1 MALERELLNLIQMK
15 KISAVIG
22 FLVIVIMVL
31 YFTKPRMIVPDQ
43 QASEVSKDSGYITQ
57 AKRFDALQNRAEPHK
72 PLGFDPTSRES
83 LDKYWEDRFDTN
95 VTLVTNIFKSGTN
108 SARVQITSR
117 RKNRHWGT
125 DDWELYSKIRFQ
137 IDCENDPSQSR
148 IINILSEYPAAR
160 DSSRLFTGAYAVRFV
175 LWTIHN
181 DTGKSISAEIELEEK
196 MKSPWIVDVSDL
208 VQRNMLIQMETEM
221 YQEQNLHRWQE
232 INKEKEELWGR
243 LKELYGDFPKDLFQ
257 RLMAVEYREVFWP

>member
-1 MALERELLNLIQMK
+1 MRRT
-15 KISAVIG
+15 SAFIG
-22 FLVIVIMVL
+22 FLVVVIMFF
-31 YFTKPRMIVPDQ
+31 YFKKPRRIVPDQ
-43 QASEVSKDSGYITQ
+43 QVSEVSRNSGYITHG
-57 AKRFDALQNRAEPHK
+57 KRFDALQNRGEPRK
-72 PLGFDPTSRES
+72 TLGFDPTSRDS

-108 SARVQITSR
+108 STRVQITSR

-125 DDWELYSKIRFQ
+125 DGWELYSKIKFQ
-137 IDCENDPSQSR
+137 NDCENDQSQSQ
-148 IINILSEYPAAR
+148 ILDILSEYSAAR

-181 DTGKSISAEIELEEK
+181 DAGKSISAEIELEEK
-196 MKSPWIVDVSDL
+196 MRSPWIVDVSDL
-208 VQRNMLIQMETEM
+208 EQRNMLIQMETEM
-221 YQEQNLHRWQE
+221 YQEQSLRRWQE

>member
-1 MALERELLNLIQMK
+1 MK
-15 KISAVIG
+15 KILAVIS
-22 FLVIVIMVL
+22 FFVIVIMVL
-31 YFTKPRMIVPDQ
+31 YFIKPRMNVPDQ
-43 QASEVSKDSGYITQ
+43 QLSEISKDSGYITQ

-72 PLGFDPTSRES
+72 TLGFDPTSRDS
-83 LDKYWEDRFDTN
+83 LDKYWEDRFDAN

-108 SARVQITSR
+108 STRVQITSR

-125 DDWELYSKIRFQ
+125 DGWELYSKIKFQ
-137 IDCENDPSQSR
+137 NDRENDPSQSQ
-148 IINILSEYPAAR
+148 ILDILSEYPAAR

-181 DTGKSISAEIELEEK
+181 DAGKSISAEIELEEK

-208 VQRNMLIQMETEM
+208 EQRKMLIQMEAEM
-221 YQEQNLHRWQE
+221 YQEQSLRRWQE

>member
-1 MALERELLNLIQMK
+1 MRK
-15 KISAVIG
+15 TSAFIG
-22 FLVIVIMVL
+22 FCVVVITVL
-31 YFTKPRMIVPDQ
+31 YSVKPRRIVPDQ
-43 QASEVSKDSGYITQ
+43 QVSKISKDSGYTTQ

-72 PLGFDPTSRES
+72 PLGFDPTSSDS

-108 SARVQITSR
+108 NTRVQITSR

-125 DDWELYSKIRFQ
+125 DDWELYSKIKFQ
-137 IDCENDPSQSR
+137 NDCENDPNQSQ
-148 IINILSEYPAAR
+148 ILNILSEYPAAR

-181 DTGKSISAEIELEEK
+181 DAGKSISAEIELEEK
-196 MKSPWIVDVSDL
+196 MKSSWIVDVSDL
-208 VQRNMLIQMETEM
+208 EQRKILIQMETEM
-221 YQEQNLHRWQE
+221 YQEQSLRRWQE
-232 INKEKEELWGR
+232 INKEKEELWAR
-243 LKELYGDFPKDLFQ
+243 LKELYGGFPKDLFQ

>member
-1 MALERELLNLIQMK
+1 MELLNFIQMK
-15 KISAVIG
+15 KTSAVIG
-22 FLVIVIMVL
+22 FFVIVIMVL
-31 YFTKPRMIVPDQ
+31 HFTKPRMIVLDQ
-43 QASEVSKDSGYITQ
+43 QVSEVLKDSGYITQ
-57 AKRFDALQNRAEPHK
+57 VKRFDALQNRAEPHK
-72 PLGFDPTSRES
+72 SLGFDPTSRDS

-108 SARVQITSR
+108 STRVQITSS

-125 DDWELYSKIRFQ
+125 DGWELYSKIKFQ
-137 IDCENDPSQSR
+137 NDRENDPSQSQ
-148 IINILSEYPAAR
+148 ILDILSEYPAAR

-181 DTGKSISAEIELEEK
+181 DAGKSISAEIELEEK

-208 VQRNMLIQMETEM
+208 EQRKMLIQMETEM
-221 YQEQNLHRWQE
+221 YQEQSLRRWQE
-232 INKEKEELWGR
+232 INKAKEELWAR

>member
-1 MALERELLNLIQMK
+1 MRK
-15 KISAVIG
+15 TSAFIG
-22 FLVIVIMVL
+22 FLVVVIAVF
-31 YFTKPRMIVPDQ
+31 YSVKPRRIVPDQ
-43 QASEVSKDSGYITQ
+43 QVSEVSKDTGYITH
-57 AKRFDALQNRAEPHK
+57 AKKFYALQIWAEPHK
-72 PLGFDPTSRES
+72 PLGFDPTSRDS

-108 SARVQITSR
+108 NTRVQITSR

-125 DDWELYSKIRFQ
+125 DDWELYSKIKIQ
-137 IDCENDPSQSR
+137 NDCENDPSQSQ
-148 IINILSEYPAAR
+148 ILNILSEYPAAR

-181 DTGKSISAEIELEEK
+181 DAGKSISAEIELEEK
-196 MKSPWIVDVSDL
+196 MKSSWIVDVSDL
-208 VQRNMLIQMETEM
+208 EQRKILIQMEIEM
-221 YQEQNLHRWQE
+221 YQEQNLGRWQE
-232 INKEKEELWGR
+232 INKEKKELWVR

>member
-1 MALERELLNLIQMK
+1 MK
-15 KISAVIG
+15 KGSASIG
-22 FLVIVIMVL
+22 FLVVAIMVL
-31 YFTKPRMIVPDQ
+31 YFIKPWMIVPDQ
-43 QASEVSKDSGYITQ
+43 QLSKISELSGYITH
-57 AKRFDALQNRAEPHK
+57 AKGFDALENRAESHK
-72 PLGFDPTSRES
+72 PFGFDPTSRGS
-83 LDKYWEDRFDTN
+83 LEKYWEDRFDTN

-108 SARVQITSR
+108 GTRMQIVSR

-125 DDWELYSKIRFQ
+125 DDWEIYSKIKFQ
-137 IDCENDPSQSR
+137 NDCENDPGQSQ
-148 IINILSEYPAAR
+148 IIEILSEYTPAR

-181 DTGKSISAEIELEEK
+181 DAGKSISAEIELEEK

-208 VQRNMLIQMETEM
+208 EQRKMLAQMETEM
-221 YQEQNLHRWQE
+221 YQEQSLHRWQE

>member
-1 MALERELLNLIQMK
+1 MRK
-15 KISAVIG
+15 TSAFIG
-22 FLVIVIMVL
+22 FLVVVITVH
-31 YFTKPRMIVPDQ
+31 YSVKPRRIVPDQ
-43 QASEVSKDSGYITQ
+43 QVSKISKDSGYTTQ

-72 PLGFDPTSRES
+72 PLGFDPTSRDS

-95 VTLVTNIFKSGTN
+95 VTLITNIFKSGTN
-108 SARVQITSR
+108 NTRVQIASR

-137 IDCENDPSQSR
+137 IDCENDPGKSQ
-148 IINILSEYPAAR
+148 ILKILSEYPMAR
-160 DSSRLFTGAYAVRFV
+160 NSSRLFTGAYAVTFT

-181 DTGKSISAEIELEEK
+181 DAGTSISDEIKFEEK

-208 VQRNMLIQMETEM
+208 EERKELIKMENEM
-221 YQEQNLHRWQE
+221 YQEQNLLGWQR
-232 INKEKEELWGR
+232 INRIKEECWVR